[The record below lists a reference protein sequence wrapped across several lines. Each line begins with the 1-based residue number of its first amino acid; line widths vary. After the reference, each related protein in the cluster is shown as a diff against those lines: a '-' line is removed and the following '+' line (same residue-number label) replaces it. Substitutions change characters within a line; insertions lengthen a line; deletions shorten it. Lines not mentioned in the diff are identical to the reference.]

1 MAVAKV
7 LVVDDSPAELEN
19 IRLMV
24 AATGRTVLVATSGH
38 EAVVLA
44 TSEQPDLIFLDIV
57 MDDMDGYGACQAIRE
72 NPDTSHIP
80 VVMVSSKNQRFD
92 RIWADRHGAHGV
104 ISKPY
109 TAQEIAAELE
119 RY

>member
-24 AATGRTVLVATSGH
+24 ATTGRTVLTATSGH
-38 EAVVLA
+38 EAVVVA
-44 TSEQPDLIFLDIV
+44 ANEQPDLIFLDIV
-57 MDDMDGYGACQAIRE
+57 MDELDGYGACQAIRE

-80 VVMVSSKNQRFD
+80 VVMVSSKSQRFD
-92 RIWADRHGAHGV
+92 RIWADRHGARGV

-109 TAQEIAAELE
+109 SVQEITAQLE
-119 RY
+119 KY

>member
-19 IRLMV
+19 IRSMV
-24 AATGRTVLVATSGH
+24 AATGRAVLTATSGQ
-38 EAVVLA
+38 EAVVMA
-44 TSEQPDLIFLDIV
+44 STKMPDLIFLDIV
-57 MDDMDGYGACQAIRE
+57 MDNLDGYGACEAIRE
-72 NPDTSHIP
+72 NPETSHIP

-92 RIWADRHGAHGV
+92 RIWADRHGARGV

-109 TAQEIAAELE
+109 SAQEIVAELE
-119 RY
+119 KY

>member
-19 IRLMV
+19 IRSMV
-24 AATGRTVLVATSGH
+24 AATGRVVLTATSGR
-38 EAVVLA
+38 EAVA
-44 TSEQPDLIFLDIV
+44 QAASELPDLIFLDIV
-57 MDDMDGYGACQAIRE
+57 MDEMDGYGACQAIRE
-72 NPDTSHIP
+72 HADTSHIP

-92 RIWADRHGAHGV
+92 CIWADRHGAHGV

-109 TAQEIAAELE
+109 SAQEIAAELE
-119 RY
+119 KY